1 MTDRIAIGLIGC
13 GFFSRNHLNSWK
25 DLGPDG
31 ADVVA
36 VCDID
41 PAKAKTTAEA
51 FGVPHWY
58 TDAET
63 MFRERNLGLVD
74 IVTRM
79 DTHRALAEMA
89 ARYKV
94 PMIVQKPFAP
104 DIDAVRAIVDT
115 ADAAGLF
122 LAVHENFRFQTP
134 LMKVKEVLES
144 GVIGEPSWARVSF
157 RTGYDIYKGQPYF
170 YGEERFVILD
180 LGVHVVDIARYL
192 LGEVERVS
200 CETQRRNPK
209 VKAEDTATM
218 LLRHTSGAVS
228 VVECTYETKKLP
240 DPFPETLLEIE
251 GPRGAIVTKT
261 GYRMEVTVDG
271 NLTETEIDIPLLS
284 WAKPPWHMIEESV
297 YKTCKHLLESL
308 KAGRDADIS
317 GRDNLKTYAVCEAAY
332 ESAAT
337 GRAVRPADAVL
348 SRPAG

>member
-1 MTDRIAIGLIGC
+1 MPDRVAIGVIGC

-25 DLGPDG
+25 DLQPQG
-31 ADVVA
+31 ADLVA

-41 PAKAKTTAEA
+41 PAKAKAAADA
-51 FGVPHWY
+51 FGIPHWY

-79 DTHRALAEMA
+79 DTHLRLAEMA
-89 ARYKV
+89 YRHKV
-94 PMIVQKPFAP
+94 PAIVQKPFAP
-104 DIDAVRAIVDT
+104 DIGAVRKIVEG
-115 ADAAGLF
+115 AEKAGLF

-134 LMKVKEVLES
+134 LQKVEEVLKS

-157 RTGYDIYKGQPYF
+157 RTGYDIYSGQPYF
-170 YGEERFVILD
+170 YNEERFVILD
-180 LGVHVVDIARYL
+180 LGVHVVDVARFL

-228 VVECTYETKKLP
+228 VVEATYETKKLP
-240 DPFPETLLEIE
+240 DTFPETMIEIE
-251 GPRGAIVTKT
+251 GPRGAIVTKP
-261 GYRMEVTVDG
+261 GYRLQVTVDG
-271 NLTETEIDIPLLS
+271 KMTESEIEIPMLH
-284 WAKPPWHMIEESV
+284 WAKKPWHMIEESV
-297 YKTCKHLLESL
+297 QKTCAHFLESL
-308 KAGRDADIS
+308 KAGSDAATS
-317 GRDNLKTYAVCEAAY
+317 GRDNLKTYAICEAAY

-337 GRAVRPADAVL
+337 GRAVKPTA
-348 SRPAG
+348 

>member
-1 MTDRIAIGLIGC
+1 MTDRVAIGLIGC

-25 DLGPDG
+25 DLQPQG

-41 PAKAKTTAEA
+41 PAKARSTAEQ
-51 FGVPHWY
+51 FGIPHWY

-79 DTHRALAEMA
+79 DTHLPLARLA
-89 ARYKV
+89 AKYRV

-104 DIDAVRAIVDT
+104 NWEECVAIVET
-115 ADAAGLF
+115 AETAGLF

-134 LMKVKEVLES
+134 LQKVKQVLES
-144 GVIGEPSWARVSF
+144 GAIGEPSWARISF
-157 RTGYDIYKGQPYF
+157 RTGYDIYAGQPYF

-180 LGVHVVDIARYL
+180 LGVHVVDVARYL

-200 CETQRRNPK
+200 CETQRRNAK

-228 VVECTYETKKLP
+228 VVECTYESRKEP
-240 DPFPETLLEIE
+240 DPFPETLVEIE
-251 GPRGAIVTKT
+251 GPRGALVTKP
-261 GYRMEVTVDG
+261 GYRMELTVDG
-271 NLTETEIDIPLLS
+271 KMTASEFDIPLLH
-284 WAKPPWHMIEESV
+284 WANKPWHMVEESV
-297 YKTCKHLLESL
+297 YKTCAHFLERL
-308 KAGRDADIS
+308 KAGQDADTS

-332 ESAAT
+332 ESQAT
-337 GRAVRPADAVL
+337 GRAVSPI
-348 SRPAG
+348 S